1 MRPVTDAGGVADL
14 GSEHYESA
22 ADVLARAF
30 VDDPVI
36 RYVAKGY
43 DRLPVSAGV
52 LRPILRHGLK
62 YGRVWGVI
70 EGGIVQA
77 ASIWFPPTEHP
88 AEFQERFEI
97 EPDALERMGTFNEW
111 ADTVHHQAINGAHWY
126 LEIVGVAPESQRRGL
141 GTRLVRHGMA
151 LAALDALPV
160 YLNTTSMANVAL
172 YSSLGFR
179 VTAEKR
185 VSAQLRLR
193 GMVLPAPFQQAA
205 DAR

>member
-1 MRPVTDAGGVADL
+1 MTDAEGVADL
-14 GSEHYESA
+14 GSEHYEGA
-22 ADVLARAF
+22 AEVLARAF

-36 RYVAKGY
+36 RYVAKGH

-52 LRPILRHGLK
+52 LRPILRHGLTH
-62 YGRVWGVI
+62 GRVWGVI

-77 ASIWFPPTEHP
+77 AAIWFPPTEQP

-97 EPDALERMGTFNEW
+97 EPDSLERMGTFNEW
-111 ADTVHHQAINGAHWY
+111 AESVHHRAINEAHWY

-151 LAALDALPV
+151 LAARDALPV
-160 YLNTTSMANVAL
+160 YLNTTSRANVAL
-172 YSSLGFR
+172 YSSLGFS
-179 VTAEKR
+179 VMTEER

-193 GMVLPAPFQQAA
+193 GMVLPAPFPQAA
-205 DAR
+205 VER

>member
-1 MRPVTDAGGVADL
+1 MTDADGVADL

-22 ADVLARAF
+22 AEVLARAF

-36 RYVAKGY
+36 RYVAKDH

-52 LRPILRHGLK
+52 LRPILRHGLT
-62 YGRVWGVI
+62 YGRVWGVV

-77 ASIWFPPTEHP
+77 ASIWFPPTEQP
-88 AEFQERFEI
+88 AQLQERFEI
-97 EPDALERMGTFNEW
+97 EPDALERMGTFNQW
-111 ADTVHHQAINGAHWY
+111 AEAVHHRAINGAHWY

-160 YLNTTSMANVAL
+160 YLNTTSQANVAL

-179 VTAEKR
+179 VVAEER

-193 GMVLPAPFQQAA
+193 GMVLPTPFLQAA
-205 DAR
+205 VER

>member
-1 MRPVTDAGGVADL
+1 MTDAEGVADL
-14 GSEHYESA
+14 GSEHYERA
-22 ADVLARAF
+22 AEVLARAF

-52 LRPILRHGLK
+52 LRPILRHGLTH
-62 YGRVWGVI
+62 GRVWGVI
-70 EGGIVQA
+70 EGGFVQA
-77 ASIWFPPTEHP
+77 ASIWFPPTEQP

-97 EPDALERMGTFNEW
+97 EPDSLARMGTFNER
-111 ADTVHHQAINGAHWY
+111 AEAVHHRAITGAHWY

-151 LAALDALPV
+151 LAARDALPV
-160 YLNTTSMANVAL
+160 YLNTTSKANVAL
-172 YSSLGFR
+172 YSALGFR
-179 VTAEKR
+179 VMTEER

-193 GMVLPAPFQQAA
+193 GMVLPAPFLQATVE
-205 DAR
+205 R

>member
-1 MRPVTDAGGVADL
+1 MTDADGVAGL

-22 ADVLARAF
+22 AEVLARAF

-36 RYVAKGY
+36 RYVANGY

-52 LRPILRHGLK
+52 LRPILRHGMK
-62 YGRVWGVI
+62 HGRVWGVI
-70 EGGIVQA
+70 EGGAVHA
-77 ASIWFPPTEHP
+77 ASIWFPPTEQP
-88 AEFQERFEI
+88 AEFQEHFEI
-97 EPDALERMGTFNEW
+97 EPGALERMDTFNGW
-111 ADTVHHQAINGAHWY
+111 ADAVHHQAINGAHWY
-126 LEIVGVAPESQRRGL
+126 LEIVGVVPGSQGRGL

-160 YLNTTSMANVAL
+160 YLNTTSRANVAL

-179 VTAEKR
+179 VMAERR

-193 GMVLPAPFQQAA
+193 GMVLPAPFLQAA
-205 DAR
+205 DGQ